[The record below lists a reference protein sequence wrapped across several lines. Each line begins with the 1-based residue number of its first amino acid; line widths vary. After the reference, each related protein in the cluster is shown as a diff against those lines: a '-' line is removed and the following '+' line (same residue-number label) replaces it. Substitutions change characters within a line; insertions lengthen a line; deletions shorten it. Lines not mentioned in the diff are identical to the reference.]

1 MRIET
6 TAKNLTD
13 AITAEWLPE
22 ETFHRFI
29 ELQGQLE
36 PERLHMDGEATP
48 AQVRSQENRVR
59 KEWKALEESI
69 GRKVSDSDIWN
80 IYWQKRRHGDES

>member
-6 TAKNLTD
+6 TAKNLKE
-13 AITAEWLPE
+13 AMTAEWIPE
-22 ETFHRFI
+22 RAFHRFV

-36 PERLHMDGEATP
+36 PENLHMDGEATST
-48 AQVRSQENRVR
+48 QVSSQENRIR
-59 KEWKALEESI
+59 KEWKTLEESI

-80 IYWQKRRHGDES
+80 IYWQKRRMKHA

>member
-6 TAKNLTD
+6 KAKNLKE
-13 AITAEWLPE
+13 AMTAEWIPE
-22 ETFHRFI
+22 RAFHRFI

-48 AQVRSQENRVR
+48 AQVRSQENRIR

-69 GRKVSDSDIWN
+69 GRKVEDSDIWD
-80 IYWQKRRHGDES
+80 IYWQKRRSKNA

>member
-13 AITAEWLPE
+13 AITAEWIPE
-22 ETFHRFI
+22 KAFHRFF
-29 ELQGQLE
+29 ELSCQLE
-36 PERLHMDGEATP
+36 PENLHMDGEATP
-48 AQVRSQENRVR
+48 AQVRSRENSIR

-69 GRKVSDSDIWN
+69 GRKVEDSDIWN
-80 IYWQKRRHGDES
+80 IYWQKRRSKNE

>member
-13 AITAEWLPE
+13 AITAEWIPE
-22 ETFHRFI
+22 EAFHKFF
-29 ELQGQLE
+29 ELQVQLE

-48 AQVRSQENRVR
+48 AQVRSEETRIR

-69 GRKVSDSDIWN
+69 GRKVEDSDIWN
-80 IYWQKRRHGDES
+80 IYWQKRRSGNA